1 MVHWV
6 VKVVSQAD
14 VDRARGEL
22 LGRSTDDQK
31 KALAAKFANGDKA
44 IDDSFNVQ
52 RGSASASP
60 SVDQEASSSKGTL
73 TVPTTYTM
81 YGVSASD
88 LKDYL
93 NQVLQ
98 KQLVGDNQK
107 IYKDGVDG
115 ARLSNFRNDNNV
127 LSATLTATGQV
138 GPEIN
143 ENEVKEEVKG
153 KRFGEVQ
160 STLQAIQNVQDVTVR
175 FSYPWVTSVP
185 NDTNKIKIEFSLK
198 ND

>member
-1 MVHWV
+1 
-6 VKVVSQAD
+6 
-14 VDRARGEL
+14 
-22 LGRSTDDQK
+22 
-31 KALAAKFANGDKA
+31 
-44 IDDSFNVQ
+44 
-52 RGSASASP
+52 
-60 SVDQEASSSKGTL
+60 
-73 TVPTTYTM
+73 M
-81 YGVSASD
+81 YGVAESD
-88 LKDYL
+88 LKEYL

-107 IYKDGVDG
+107 IYQDGVG
-115 ARLSNFRNDNNV
+115 SAQLSNFRNDNNA

-143 ENEVKEEVKG
+143 ENQVKEEVKG

-185 NDTNKIKIEFSLK
+185 NDTNKIKIEFSLQ